1 VRDGLTSFSKFGR
14 ESVIAPIRQS
24 LAGNLIISGSKGTVS
39 SCIVRRSGSPC
50 NLIRRC
56 PESRP
61 SLLNRFNAGVK
72 WNSSNGMFCDAVACV
87 RGYGAEFVVGSSIPV
102 LTMTFGSIA

>member
-1 VRDGLTSFSKFGR
+1 MRAGLASFSKFGR
-14 ESVIAPIRQS
+14 ESVIAAIRQS
-24 LAGNLIISGSKGTVS
+24 LAGNLNIFGSKGTAS
-39 SCIVRRSGSPC
+39 SCTVRRSGSPC

-72 WNSSNGMFCDAVACV
+72 GNSSNVMLCDAMACV
-87 RGYGAEFVVGSSIPV
+87 RGYGAEFMVGSSIPV
-102 LTMTFGSIA
+102 LTVTFGLIA